1 MFEIEIINAA
11 LFQNSV
17 YKDATKAAYG
27 IDTYIILKFHGKEIG
42 HSSIVTNT
50 YEPIWNEKFRKS
62 YEELFAMKE
71 RSHQRPCYLEM
82 IDVEVYE
89 VSPTN
94 IDKSTKIYET
104 KVPLRNAFFKSYRLM
119 PPASGSISSSNNNST
134 NDEAAISNTGSTASM
149 GSGNSHPAS
158 GGHGGSSSGGNGEI
172 EHCRVFIRI
181 SRQYHNLFSHITSL
195 QQMELRQILPPT
207 SKRYRHLYLD
217 FQHNTSGFTYRTGL
231 PGPTVGELL
240 MDRYEYCEVR
250 IVKTFIECFLIHI
263 LDVYS

>member
-1 MFEIEIINAA
+1 MFEIEIINAT
-11 LFQNSV
+11 LLQNSV
-17 YKDATKAAYG
+17 YKDANKAANG
-27 IDTYIILKFHGKEIG
+27 IDTYIVLKFHGKEIG

-50 YEPIWNEKFRKS
+50 FEPIWNEKFRKS

-71 RSHQRPCYLEM
+71 RSHQRPCYMEM

-94 IDKSTKIYET
+94 LDKSTKIYET

-119 PPASGSISSSNNNST
+119 PPCSGSSSTANGV
-134 NDEAAISNTGSTASM
+134 NDDMAVSNTGCTASM
-149 GSGNSHPAS
+149 GSGNIHHGS
-158 GGHGGSSSGGNGEI
+158 GGHGGGSSSGEGDV

-181 SRQYHNLFSHITSL
+181 SRQYHNLFAHITSL
-195 QQMELRQILPPT
+195 QPLELRQVLPPS

-250 IVKTFIECFLIHI
+250 KYL
-263 LDVYS
+263 LR